1 MVTQRATNAT
11 TLSDVKI
18 YLVGGAV
25 RDSLLGLAVR
35 ERDWVVVGSTPEEM
49 QRLGYRQVGRDFPVF
64 LHPKTNEEYA
74 LARTERKVGPGHTGF
89 VCHAGPD
96 VTLEDDLRRRDLS
109 INAIALGQDGA
120 LVDPWG
126 GSADLDARRLRHVS
140 AAFVE
145 DPLRV
150 FRAAR
155 FASQL
160 GAFEFK
166 VVPETL
172 RLMTDMCRQD
182 LLAELAAERVWQEVY
197 KALGTT
203 MPGTF
208 FDVLRACGGLHRW
221 FAEFESIPSVS
232 EFVNARALRLREPL
246 ERFGALGWLLGAD
259 AVTTLAERLKAPN
272 EFRHVG
278 LDVARHGRV
287 LVGWRTSQADL
298 LLDAMK
304 ATRALKQP
312 DWFERVVTIVAECA
326 SADLLALV
334 ALQRNVAAVAS
345 EPLRNLGHEG
355 IALGKALDDVRM
367 DVIRT
372 AQRQR

>member
-1 MVTQRATNAT
+1 
-11 TLSDVKI
+11 
-18 YLVGGAV
+18 
-25 RDSLLGLAVR
+25 
-35 ERDWVVVGSTPEEM
+35 M

-109 INAIALGQDGA
+109 INAIAQGQDGA

-182 LLAELAAERVWQEVY
+182 LLAELAAGRDGAGHVFRCFACVWRATPMVRRIRIDTQRVGVRQRTRIAIARTAGTLRCVGLAVGRGCGDNAGGTPESTERVSPRRSRRCSPWARSGRLAHVSSGPAARCDESHQSVE
-197 KALGTT
+197 AT
-203 MPGTF
+203 
-208 FDVLRACGGLHRW
+208 GL
-221 FAEFESIPSVS
+221 V
-232 EFVNARALRLREPL
+232 
-246 ERFGALGWLLGAD
+246 
-259 AVTTLAERLKAPN
+259 
-272 EFRHVG
+272 
-278 LDVARHGRV
+278 
-287 LVGWRTSQADL
+287 RTSGYDRSRVRLSRSVGAGG
-298 LLDAMK
+298 ASTECCRCGVGTV
-304 ATRALKQP
+304 AQP
-312 DWFERVVTIVAECA
+312 R
-326 SADLLALV
+326 S
-334 ALQRNVAAVAS
+334 
-345 EPLRNLGHEG
+345 
-355 IALGKALDDVRM
+355 
-367 DVIRT
+367 
-372 AQRQR
+372 